1 MDYFFLELELSGTF
15 LANNPGFQILV
26 DGQVQGIGQVSSI
39 TGSNTSSLS
48 FTLPSSVSLSSL
60 SIAFLDGSSESNR
73 SITVHSVKVNNY
85 TIHNTNYVF
94 NDGGELLNDV
104 AVIQQNE
111 TLDINVNALDY
122 LFGQAD
128 PTLADIGTV
137 TLAGTAADEK
147 LVGGKTSAIIDGGDG
162 RDEIRAGQED
172 DTVYGGLGNDVIY
185 GNDGNDFIIG
195 AEGNDR
201 VFGRNDHDFI
211 IGGAGNDALNGGAG
225 NDVIS
230 GGIGQD
236 KLYGEDGNDILD
248 GGDGNDRI
256 YGQAGDDLINGD
268 AGNDAIYTGTGD
280 DEVNGGDGDDRIF
293 IEGGTN
299 IVNGGGG
306 NDIILADSDN
316 QVDTI
321 NGGEG
326 NDLLIGNNGNDIIN
340 GDAGNDRIEGGNGHD
355 TLDGGDG
362 DDKIFGEDGNDI
374 IYAGDGVQ
382 DFVYSGNGNDTVYGE
397 GGADKILG
405 EAGDDILNGGD
416 GDDVLRGDI
425 GNDTLNGDAGNDRLF
440 GDDGNDTIDGGA
452 GDDLLRGGAGT
463 DILNGGTGDDLII
476 HDDNV
481 DIIDGGAGNDVLQ
494 LAGTYNGNIN
504 VTQGDLNVIN
514 IERIGL
520 NNSGNTNLAN
530 FLTVSMADIAS
541 ISNADSLYITGDIGT
556 DLVTVS
562 NLDTIAD
569 LIGAVNVGGVNY
581 NHFQQ
586 GLDNLYIQQG
596 LTVLTSNA
604 PIAQDDTFT
613 GNEDNIITGNL
624 LADNGNGADADYS
637 ATGLTTIA
645 QTLGTTFGGTVTILT
660 DGSFTYTPVA
670 NYEGVDTFI
679 YTIENGLS
687 EQDSGLVTLNVT
699 AVNDGP
705 TAQNDSFTVVKNID
719 LTGDLLADNGN
730 GADSDVETLILSAQ
744 AETITTANGA
754 TVTIN
759 ADGTFTYT
767 PSIGFI
773 GPDSFSYTLLD
784 DDGGSDVGSASILVQ
799 GPNALPAGDV
809 SLNFG
814 GGSSTATPDSV
825 YVNSGG
831 PYAEKTTVVRF
842 ETAAD
847 VTTRQTIYEQGGGTR
862 GINIYIEGGQIHMA
876 VWNFAEENWGY
887 KEVTTNINGNET
899 YDAALILDGALP
911 ANGSITGY
919 LNDVSIGTT
928 GGVGLL
934 YAHSDDIGIGR
945 TDGSTV
951 FSGTSDSAANT
962 FLGTIDGIIQ
972 YNEVLSTSDIIKVEN
987 NLATPDPI
995 FVIENVA
1002 QETVPND
1009 PVINNGGPYAQKTL
1023 AVAFTT
1029 GTDITSRQVIYEQG
1043 GTVRGMSI
1051 YIESGQIHIA
1061 AWNYAEENWGYKEV
1075 VSAVSAEEFY
1085 TTTLILDGIQ
1095 NETGT
1100 LTGFVNGIEAG
1111 AATGVGLLY
1120 NHPGLIGIGE
1130 LLNGAVFGGVT
1141 DGGDQIY
1148 NFDGTIER
1156 IAQYNDALNGEYLL
1170 ELHSTMASENPNVTD
1185 NTYIGD
1191 ANDNAIG
1198 GGNGNDNIQGRD
1210 GDDTISGNG
1219 GNDTLHGENDNDTL
1233 YGNNG
1238 DDFLYGGNGDDV
1250 LIGGQ
1255 GLDVMYGGSGSD
1267 TFGFLQ
1273 MDGNIDQIRDFE
1285 LAGGDTINIT
1295 DLLSNFEVGI
1305 SDINDYVILNFV
1317 HSDRVDIRVD
1327 GDGVDG
1333 DSKILAIIRGS
1344 DFTGNTVQDLL
1355 DNGVLI
1361 VDQAII

>member
-1 MDYFFLELELSGTF
+1 MDYFSIELELSGTF
-15 LANNPGFQILV
+15 LAANPGFQILV
-26 DGQVQGIGQVSSI
+26 DGQVQGLGQISSQ
-39 TGSNTSSLS
+39 TGSGTSSLS
-48 FTLPSSVSLSSL
+48 FTLPSSISLSSL
-60 SIAFLDGSSESNR
+60 SIAFSDGSSEVNR
-73 SITVHSVKVNNY
+73 SITIHNIKVNNY
-85 TIHNTNYVF
+85 SIHNTNYIF
-94 NDGGELLNDV
+94 NDGGELVNDV
-104 AVIQQNE
+104 AVIEQNE
-111 TLDINVNALDY
+111 SLDINVNALDFI
-122 LFGQAD
+122 FGQAD
-128 PTLADIGTV
+128 PELADLGTV
-137 TLAGTAADEK
+137 TLSGTGAGEK
-147 LVGGKTSAIIDGGDG
+147 LVGGKTSAVIDGGGGD
-162 RDEIRAGQED
+162 DEIRAGQED
-172 DTVYGGLGNDVIY
+172 DTVYGGGGNDRIY
-185 GNDGNDFIIG
+185 GNDGDDFIIG
-195 AEGNDR
+195 GAGNDR
-201 VFGRNDHDFI
+201 VFGRNDNDFI
-211 IGGAGNDALNGGAG
+211 IGGAGDDALNGGAG

-230 GGIGQD
+230 GGSGQD

-256 YGQAGDDLINGD
+256 YGQAGDDKINGG
-268 AGNDAIYTGTGD
+268 AGNDAIYTGTGT
-280 DEVNGGDGDDRIF
+280 DEVN
-293 IEGGTN
+293 
-299 IVNGGGG
+299 
-306 NDIILADSDN
+306 A
-316 QVDTI
+316 
-321 NGGEG
+321 
-326 NDLLIGNNGNDIIN
+326 
-340 GDAGNDRIEGGNGHD
+340 
-355 TLDGGDG
+355 GDG
-362 DDKIFGEDGNDI
+362 DDKVWAEGGSNILNGEDGNDVLL
-374 IYAGDGVQ
+374 ADADNEVDTLNGGDGH
-382 DFVYSGNGNDTVYGE
+382 DILLGN
-397 GGADKILG
+397 I
-405 EAGDDILNGGD
+405 GDDILNGGAD
-416 GDDVLRGDI
+416 NDRLEGDD
-425 GNDTLNGDAGNDRLF
+425 GNDTLNGGDGSDRLFGENGDDILYAGDGAFDFVYGGNGNDIAYGEAGDDKLEGEAGNDILHGGTGDDVVRGGDDDDIVNGDDGNDRLF
-440 GDDGNDTIDGGA
+440 GDDGNDTLNGGA
-452 GDDLLRGGAGT
+452 GDDLLRGGTGT
-463 DILNGGTGDDLII
+463 DIVNGGAGSDLII

-481 DIIDGGAGNDVLQ
+481 DIIDGGDDFDVLQ
-494 LAGTYNGNIN
+494 LAGTYSNNIN
-504 VTQGDLNVIN
+504 VTQGDLNVTN
-514 IERIGL
+514 IEQIAL
-520 NNSGNTNLAN
+520 NNSGNSNLAN
-530 FLTVSMADIAS
+530 FLTISMADIAS
-541 ISNADSLYITGDIGT
+541 ISGADSLYITGDT
-556 DLVTVS
+556 AVDLVTVS
-562 NLDTIAD
+562 NLDTIND

-586 GLDNLYIQQG
+586 GLNNLYIQQG
-596 LTVLTSNA
+596 LTVLTSAA
-604 PIAQDDTFT
+604 PVAQDDVFT
-613 GNEDNIITGNL
+613 GNEDNVIVGNL
-624 LADNGNGADADYS
+624 LADNSNGVDADYS
-637 ATGLTTIA
+637 GTGLTAIA
-645 QTLGTTFGGTVTILT
+645 DTLTTTFGGTVTILT

-705 TAQNDSFTVVKNID
+705 TAQNDSFVVTKNID

-730 GADSDVETLILSAQ
+730 GADSDIETLVLSAQ
-744 AETITTANGA
+744 VETITTANGA

-767 PSIGFI
+767 PSTGFI
-773 GPDSFSYTLLD
+773 GPDSFNYTLLD
-784 DDGGSDVGSASILVQ
+784 DDGGSDVGSVSILVQ

-814 GGSSTATPDSV
+814 GGASTGVPDSV
-825 YVNSGG
+825 DVNSGG

-842 ETAAD
+842 ETATD

-862 GINIYIEGGQIHMA
+862 GINIYIEGGQLHMA

-887 KEVTTNINGNET
+887 KEVTTSINGNET
-899 YDAALILDGALP
+899 YDAALILDGVLP

-919 LNDVSIGTT
+919 VNDVSIGTT

-934 YAHSDDIGIGR
+934 YAHGDDIGIGQ
-945 TDGSTV
+945 TDGSAV
-951 FSGTSDSAANT
+951 FNGTSDSAANT
-962 FLGTIDGIIQ
+962 FLGTIDGVVQ
-972 YNEVLSTSDIIKVEN
+972 YNEVLSTSDIAQVEN

-995 FVIENVA
+995 FVIEDVA

-1009 PVINNGGPYAQKTL
+1009 PTINNGGPYAQKTL

-1051 YIESGQIHIA
+1051 YIEGGQVHVA

-1075 VSAVSAEEFY
+1075 VSAIGAEEFY

-1100 LTGFVNGIEAG
+1100 LTGFVNGIEVGTAIN
-1111 AATGVGLLY
+1111 VGLLY

-1130 LLNGAVFGGVT
+1130 LLNGAVFGGVA
-1141 DGGDQIY
+1141 DAGNQIY

-1156 IAQYNDALNGEYLL
+1156 IAQYNDALDGEYLL

-1219 GNDTLHGENDNDTL
+1219 GDDTLHGENDNDTL

-1255 GLDVMYGGSGSD
+1255 GLDVMYGDAGND

-1295 DLLSNFEVGI
+1295 ALLSNFSVGV
-1305 SDINDYVILNFV
+1305 SDINDYVIINIV
-1317 HSDRVDIRVD
+1317 HSDRVDIRID
-1327 GDGVDG
+1327 GDGVG
-1333 DSKILAIIRGS
+1333 NDSETLAIIRGS